1 MRCAAK
7 VIAHPTYRFRM
18 ETSERIDTR
27 IEGHF
32 VPKAKKP
39 NQLRD
44 NSQLKEP
51 AT

>member
-1 MRCAAK
+1 MDT
-7 VIAHPTYRFRM
+7 P
-18 ETSERIDTR
+18 ERIATR

-32 VPKAKKP
+32 FPKAKKP